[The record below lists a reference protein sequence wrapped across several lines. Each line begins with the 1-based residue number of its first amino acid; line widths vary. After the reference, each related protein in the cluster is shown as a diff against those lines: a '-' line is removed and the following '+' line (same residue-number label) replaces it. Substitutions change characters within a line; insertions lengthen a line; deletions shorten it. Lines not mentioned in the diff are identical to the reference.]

1 MKINQNVNLGKSLAG
16 MSGSIKYQLFDTKG
30 VSQGSSTNAGVYEIG
45 LNTGC
50 YGVEVNLNSQF
61 SGSIIWTSDNHS
73 GISAV
78 ETISLDNKLVRHM
91 TVGRWKILP
100 NTKEMVFY
108 EEDGATEIFRF
119 SLLDRNS
126 SPSFIEVFE
135 RVKS

>member
-16 MSGSIKYQLFDTKG
+16 ISGSIKYQLFDTKG
-30 VSQGSSTNAGVYEIG
+30 VSQGPPTNSGVYEIG

-61 SGSIIWTSDNHS
+61 SGSIIWSSDSHPS
-73 GISAV
+73 VSAV

-91 TVGRWKILP
+91 TVGRWKIFP

-126 SPSFIEVFE
+126 SPSFTEVFE
-135 RVKS
+135 RARS